1 MIAIK
6 PKICYHYGDINKE
19 QRAML
24 HFNGLEPIDFRGH
37 KCEPKIDAEKK
48 LRLAN
53 IKMETAAEEIE
64 KVDELLASCFEE
76 EFAKDF
82 IKNKL
87 SVDDKIVLKTYLT
100 NGETGLN
107 RLSKATDGAIEKYI
121 VRAMENI
128 GNEEE

>member
-1 MIAIK
+1 
-6 PKICYHYGDINKE
+6 
-19 QRAML
+19 ML

-37 KCEPKIDAEKK
+37 ECEPKIDAEKK

-53 IKMETAAEEIE
+53 IKMETAEEIAAA
-64 KVDELLASCFEE
+64 DELLASCFDED
-76 EFAKDF
+76 FAKKF

-128 GNEEE
+128 DNEKE